1 MTSTEETDERDALRI
16 RRVMKLIGHA
26 KLARPGVR
34 VLDLAARTGAFSV
47 ALAEAGAQVT
57 AIEGRLANVRHW
69 PATYEGKPVEV
80 IIRDVREL
88 GQPLPTDP
96 PESAGLV
103 SDPPRAQFDVVLCLG
118 ILYHLEPDDGRRLIQ
133 DMFDRTAPGGIAII
147 DTHVGGHWQPEPGGP
162 DDPWGAIGNERS
174 WWFDSD
180 ELAALL
186 LGQPAAAALPPLEP
200 RWSDHGED
208 ARARLTAPA
217 PAVLFDQ
224 VDLIA
229 RPAYPD
235 EPPSRAWFVARKA
248 GGQL

>member
-1 MTSTEETDERDALRI
+1 MTTTEERDALRI
-16 RRVMKLIGHA
+16 KRVMDLIAHA
-26 KLARPGVR
+26 GLARPGVR
-34 VLDLAARTGAFSV
+34 VLDLAARTGAFSI
-47 ALAEAGAQVT
+47 ALTVAGARVT

-88 GQPLPTDP
+88 GQPLPIDP
-96 PESAGLV
+96 PEYRARMV

-133 DMFDRTAPGGIAII
+133 DMCDRTAPGGIAII

-174 WWFDSD
+174 WWFDID
-180 ELAALL
+180 ELARELLGLDEDAALL
-186 LGQPAAAALPPLEP
+186 SPIVDPDMVMAHPPSIVGRP
-200 RWSDHGED
+200 NPFRY
-208 ARARLTAPA
+208 AR
-217 PAVLFDQ
+217 
-224 VDLIA
+224 VDGIA
-229 RPAYPD
+229 GRAYPD
-235 EPPSRAWFVARKA
+235 EPASRAWLVAYKA